1 VVSAAREWY
10 AEHDL
15 PYPPVP
21 SGFDDQLDAVT
32 DTAWATPDHSEQW
45 WETREEAEQA
55 ALSYPVPCVVIGA
68 GGRGMAGNALY
79 CTIVTETAA
88 VFFEHGFGN
97 VGDPVDLAAEIDAD
111 YELAGRILS
120 AARARP
126 PARPFVVYKSTL
138 RLGASIWLAGERS
151 DHRTFEVLPRALDLV
166 SGGDGAS
173 G

>member
-1 VVSAAREWY
+1 MVNAAREWY

-21 SGFDDQLDAVT
+21 SGFDDQLEAVT

-45 WETREEAEQA
+45 WETRDEAEQA
-55 ALSYPVPCVVIGA
+55 ALSYPAPHVVIGA

-97 VGDPVDLAAEIDAD
+97 VGDPGDLSAEIEAD
-111 YELAGRILS
+111 YELGERILS

-126 PARPFVVYKSTL
+126 PAQPVVVYKSTL
-138 RLGASIWLAGERS
+138 RLGASIWFGGERS
-151 DHRTFEVLPRALDLV
+151 DHRTFDLLPRALELV
-166 SGGDGAS
+166 SGDDGTS